1 MLRLQIQTLKRRK
14 PTTRLDY
21 YRRFFAFFFLTFG
34 LLATAFSFRHPTT
47 AQNSAAQNVQ
57 SLPFRVGE
65 RLTYS
70 VSFGNFSNAAFAEI
84 FVASRGKVGEKDAV
98 ELRSRIKTTDFV
110 SSAFYSL
117 DERRTT
123 FVSPQ
128 TILPLYIRK
137 TFNAGVLPREVIYN
151 YLVNP
156 TTTNDLLTF
165 IYQARGAG
173 GVGVFTF
180 QEDEI
185 TYSVNLQSTI
195 AERVKT
201 DAGDFETSVSLV
213 QSPYFTE
220 RQISDLRVN
229 FSADELRIPVL
240 IRFKTPKG
248 EFRAE
253 LASRQTIEPE
263 AAVQPAE
270 SPLSTAIPLPQKT
283 PTPRPTPTPYLE
295 NQPLSNDLPFAL
307 GETLEYQVS
316 MLGKYFGNVS
326 LQVKERKQFAGQDNV
341 LLTATATG
349 TEPGNPLFNL
359 NDAIRSQVNP
369 DTLAPAQIE
378 LKSAGFFSRYNQV
391 ALFDQKNGFVTI
403 DGANRGAIPVGTHS
417 LLSLAYAV
425 RSFNLKPSK
434 DAGNPVN
441 DTRVAVFV
449 DSQPYVFTLRPANG
463 EIINLKGEKIAA
475 QMITVATGN
484 ANIDQ
489 LGARVWLSLD
499 EKRLPLRFTIGNYQA
514 DLISETNIS
523 PK

>member
-1 MLRLQIQTLKRRK
+1 MLRLKIQTLKRWRQ
-14 PTTRLDY
+14 TIRFDS
-21 YRRFFAFFFLTFG
+21 YRRLCPLALLIAGFFAVNFLN
-34 LLATAFSFRHPTT
+34 LSLT
-47 AQNSAAQNVQ
+47 AQNIVAPTIRET
-57 SLPFRVGE
+57 PFRIGE
-65 RLTYS
+65 RLTYN
-70 VSFGNFSNAAFAEI
+70 VSFGNYSNAAYAET
-84 FVASRGKVGEKDAV
+84 FVASRGKLGEKNAI
-98 ELRSRIKTTDFV
+98 ELRSKIKTVNFV

-117 DERRTT
+117 DEQRTT

-128 TILPLYIRK
+128 TNLPLYVRK
-137 TFNAGVLPREVIYN
+137 TFNAGVLPRDVIYN
-151 YLVNP
+151 YLINP
-156 TTTNDLLTF
+156 TVANDLLTF
-165 IYQARGAG
+165 IYQARSAG
-173 GVGVFTF
+173 GIGIFTF

-185 TYSVNLQSTI
+185 TYSVNLQTTI

-201 DAGDFETSVSLV
+201 AAGDFETSVSTV
-213 QSPYFTE
+213 SSPYFTE
-220 RQISDLRVN
+220 RQISDVRVN

-253 LASRQTIEPE
+253 LASIQMLEAEIAAQTAPT
-263 AAVQPAE
+263 
-270 SPLSTAIPLPQKT
+270 PLQITPLPQKT
-283 PTPRPTPTPYLE
+283 PTPRPTPTPYIE

-316 MLGKYFGNVS
+316 SLGKYFGNIA
-326 LQVKERKQFAGQDNV
+326 LQVRERKEFNGFDNV
-341 LLTATATG
+341 LLTATAIG

-359 NDAIRSQVNP
+359 NDTTRSQVNP

-378 LKSAGFFSRYNQV
+378 LKSAGFFSRYNQTAV
-391 ALFDQKNGFVTI
+391 FDQKNGFVI
-403 DGANRGAIPVGTHS
+403 INGANRTAIPVGTHS

-449 DSQPYVFTLRPANG
+449 DSQPYVFTLRPSNG

-484 ANIDQ
+484 AAIDQ
-489 LGARVWLSLD
+489 LGARVWLSTD

-514 DLISETNIS
+514 DLISETNIFT
-523 PK
+523 K